1 MKRGGALFS
10 VLLALLVG
18 GRAAADGPVLHEYFE
33 PDPKE
38 DVMLQATAMGSD
50 LPAAIDTPSGVVRAP
65 DISRMPSQVEKAYG
79 GSSTPESVDASYRI
93 DSDTTRPDV
102 VSYDDPFTP
111 AVTPFK
117 RLYAYDAV
125 SDSLELVVED
135 KSMTK
140 LSLGGVTQVSDDQFF
155 ADMTVDLEADVP
167 VRVPSPG
174 PMAKLLKA
182 RSQPDVKFEML
193 RDSADNWFIRAEQ
206 RARVRLVM
214 QIAVPRDAF
223 GGRFA
228 DVSFASLKPRLPA
241 LPRAVREDALEV
253 ARHIGITA
261 GQTPRS
267 VVQSLVAYFRGFAPS
282 GQRPQAGGVALY
294 KELALSKKGVC
305 RHRAYAFM
313 ITAHAVGI
321 PARMIRN
328 EAHAWVEVWDG
339 QIWHRIDLGGA
350 AGRMELEQDQSRPAH
365 APPNDPY
372 SWPEGS
378 ESGTDM
384 AEEARSSGQQ
394 PGGNGNGAPGGETG
408 DAGAGQSGSDPNGN
422 ASSGNAPSP
431 LSMLTQD
438 GGLARDEADK
448 RPTPDMSLKLGQ
460 PDVRRGHALRV
471 IGTVSS
477 SSKSCGGVRV
487 DVGLKSASGEVYLLQ
502 SISTD
507 AEGRFDDSVMVPF
520 HLSVGEYE
528 VIASTPG
535 NEHCG
540 AALSR

>member
-1 MKRGGALFS
+1 M
-10 VLLALLVG
+10 ALLVG

-65 DISRMPSQVEKAYG
+65 DISRMPSQMEKAYG

-135 KSMTK
+135 KSLSK
-140 LSLGGVTQVSDDQFF
+140 LAMGGVVQVTDDQFF

-182 RSQPDVKFEML
+182 RSQPEVRFEML

-223 GGRFA
+223 GGRYA
-228 DVSFASLKPRLPA
+228 DVSFASLKPRLPS
-241 LPRAVREDALEV
+241 LPRSVRDDALDV
-253 ARHIGITA
+253 ARQVGITA

-267 VVQSLVAYFRGFAPS
+267 VVQSLVSYFRGFAPS
-282 GQRPQAGGVALY
+282 GERPKAGGAALY

-305 RHRAYAFM
+305 RHRAYAFV
-313 ITAHAVGI
+313 ITALAVGV

-339 QIWHRIDLGGA
+339 QIWHRVDLGGA

-365 APPNDPY
+365 VPPNDPY

-378 ESGTDM
+378 ESGTEM
-384 AEEARSSGQQ
+384 ADEARSSGQQ
-394 PGGNGNGAPGGETG
+394 PGGNGNGASGGETG
-408 DAGAGQSGSDPNGN
+408 DAGPGQSPSNPDGN
-422 ASSGNAPSP
+422 ASSGGAASP

-438 GGLARDEADK
+438 GGVPRDDEDK

-471 IGTVSS
+471 MGQVSS
-477 SSKSCGGVRV
+477 DSQSCGGVRV
-487 DVGLKSASGEVYLLQ
+487 DVGLKSSSGEIYLLQ
-502 SISTD
+502 SIATD
-507 AEGRFDDSVMVPF
+507 PEGRFDDSVMVPF

-528 VIASTPG
+528 VIVSTPG
-535 NEHCG
+535 NERCG